1 MFTFNLNQI
10 YQHII
15 KLLKTQE
22 YNTILGRW
30 SHLKNSNCIN
40 KRIDLANIDHCGCC
54 EKLKIKN

>member
-10 YQHII
+10 YHHII

-54 EKLKIKN
+54 EKL